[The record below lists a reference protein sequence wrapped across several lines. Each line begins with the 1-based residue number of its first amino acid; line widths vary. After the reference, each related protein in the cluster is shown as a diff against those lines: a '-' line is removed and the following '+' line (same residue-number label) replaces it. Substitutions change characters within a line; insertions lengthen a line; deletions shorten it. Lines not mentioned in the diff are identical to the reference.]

1 MGSLF
6 SAGML
11 AVQALFLSV
20 LACAHARVATH
31 QESFDQDRPDQFR
44 QDALHLAPA
53 VIHQP
58 RGLIW
63 DWLVGGSK
71 GGTTPRPVRRP
82 GDRQDESPT
91 ADLTGTWILGYP
103 ARRLHSVP
111 GLLNVIPKVPTVSC
125 ILGGLL
131 STTVSYREKYQK

>member
-1 MGSLF
+1 
-6 SAGML
+6 ML
-11 AVQALFLSV
+11 AVQVIFLSV
-20 LACAHARVATH
+20 LACGHARVATH

-63 DWLVGGSK
+63 DWLVGRSK

-91 ADLTGTWILGYP
+91 ADLTGSWIPGKETAFSSRPSQWLSPRCQRFP
-103 ARRLHSVP
+103 ASLVA
-111 GLLNVIPKVPTVSC
+111 C
-125 ILGGLL
+125 C
-131 STTVSYREKYQK
+131 

>member
-1 MGSLF
+1 MKGSAQSLF
-6 SAGML
+6 SRHACSSGEL
-11 AVQALFLSV
+11 ILLPITQPVKQQALFLSV

-31 QESFDQDRPDQFR
+31 RESFDQDRPDQFR

-53 VIHQP
+53 VVHQP

-91 ADLTGTWILGYP
+91 ADLTGTWILG
-103 ARRLHSVP
+103 
-111 GLLNVIPKVPTVSC
+111 
-125 ILGGLL
+125 
-131 STTVSYREKYQK
+131 E